1 MNYEVFLESIAMEAS
16 HHIETCEMGLYSAM
30 EESVYEVIVEGNESP
45 SSEKSIKAFI
55 KRMVEAIKEFFK
67 KALARFQAFFHK
79 EKNPLSEVE
88 EYLKKHPD
96 HKNIKVKIPDL
107 KETEKDIEDT
117 RSILSRIKLK
127 LQKGKFDK
135 KDIEEINS
143 KKNNTTKKVIF
154 VSLIAAVALVG
165 NSIRKLKKNEK
176 ETIKEIEDFSSHLP
190 SEDIVTSTATKI
202 FFGSP
207 GTDNK
212 KFPSFR
218 DENARKL
225 YRERKKVIQSISDK
239 GEYMEAHLSD
249 ISTGIVNS
257 NKNHMNCIDRAIG
270 TIFGVWK
277 RLENKGDAAAQRGY
291 EIGKE
296 RAFGEHPMHLK
307 DVRDYLNKDSTKR
320 TYEKLGYDMDLSFA
334 KEFLK

>member
-55 KRMVEAIKEFFK
+55 KRMVEAIKDFFK

-88 EYLKKHPD
+88 EYLKKHPE

-127 LQKGKFDK
+127 LQKGKIDK

-143 KKNNTTKKVIF
+143 KKNSTAKKVIF
-154 VSLIAAVALVG
+154 VSLITAVALVG

-176 ETIKEIEDFSSHLP
+176 ETIKEIEDFSSHFP
-190 SEDIVTSTATKI
+190 SVMIASDTATELY
-202 FFGSP
+202 GSFDN
-207 GTDNK
+207 TNK
-212 KFPSFR
+212 KIPSFR
-218 DENARKL
+218 DENARKV
-225 YRERKKVIQSISDK
+225 YSRKKKVMQSLSNK
-239 GEYMEAHLSD
+239 GEYMETYLSD

-277 RLENKGDAAAQRGY
+277 RLENKGDVAAQRGF

-296 RAFGEHPMHLK
+296 RTFGEHPMHLK
-307 DVRDYLNKDSTKR
+307 DVRDYVNKDSTKN
-320 TYEKLGYDMDLSFA
+320 TYDDLGYDMELHFA
-334 KEFLK
+334 KKFLN

>member
-45 SSEKSIKAFI
+45 SSERSIKAFI

-88 EYLKKHPD
+88 EYLKKHPE

-127 LQKGKFDK
+127 LQKGKVDK

-143 KKNNTTKKVIF
+143 KKNSVTKKVIF
-154 VSLIAAVALVG
+154 VSLITAVALVG
-165 NSIRKLKKNEK
+165 NSIRKLKKIEK
-176 ETIKEIEDFSSHLP
+176 ETVKEVEDFSSNLP
-190 SEDIVTSTATKI
+190 SVFVVTSTATHL
-202 FFGSP
+202 FGP
-207 GTDNK
+207 LDKPNK
-212 KFPSFR
+212 KVPSFR
-218 DENARKL
+218 DENARKV
-225 YRERKKVIQSISDK
+225 YRERKKVMQSVSDE
-239 GEYMEAHLSD
+239 GEYMETYLSD
-249 ISTGIVNS
+249 ISTGIVNT

-277 RLENKGDAAAQRGY
+277 RLENKGDAAVQRGY

-307 DVRDYLNKDSTKR
+307 DVRDYVNKDSTKN
-320 TYEKLGYDMDLSFA
+320 TYEKLGYDTDLFFA
-334 KEFLK
+334 KKFLE